1 MKLIINQLV
10 LDKIPGVQAGVIVLK
25 NLNNRRKYTTV
36 DQLLRGV
43 CAQKKNE
50 LKNDV
55 RLKEINTIFQKARS
69 GNLVIPSAQLLES
82 DINKIA
88 RGREIKSLNNLY
100 TLIHYLGIKYLVP
113 IFAYD
118 LDMVGEDLEI
128 NFAESK
134 QGKRPNDIEV
144 TSETVHTVIWFVNLG
159 GSTREDFEKLPAEF
173 VNLLSKYCGGSDAD
187 IHILDADNPEAD
199 LNYESDLEKENL
211 AIKEAALV
219 EQMAQE
225 AKKEQEK
232 MEREADMEREQDTL
246 LEPADPESPPFL
258 RESSSSKQSNLPM
271 TPKQEIQNA
280 VFAAVNE
287 LLATAVPSAE
297 EENQSITL
305 EDIEVEVPA
314 DLSNGRYSANIAM
327 KLAKKLQKPP
337 REIAEAL
344 IQIIQ
349 KPEFIGKVE
358 AAGAGF
364 INFHLSEKYL
374 VETLNLI
381 ISQKGNYGRLGIGR
395 GVRALVEYSSPNI
408 AKPLGVHHL
417 LSTIIG
423 QTLSDLFRYAGYE
436 TLSLNWPGDWGTQF
450 GKLIHAY
457 KTWGDEET
465 VKKDPLNEL
474 LKLYVKFHDEE
485 EKTPELVEK
494 GREEFRKLEEG
505 DEENNNLWE
514 WFRDVSIKELG
525 RLYKEL
531 GVSFDEYLGE
541 RMYLDDAR
549 QVIEDGMRLGIVE
562 EGEKGALIVK
572 FENDKYP
579 PYMLRK
585 ADGTTLYSSRDL
597 ASLKDRIQRLKGDK
611 IIYVIDVAQ
620 KLHMQQLFETARKFK
635 WGEAELKHVI
645 FGRMQLPE
653 GKMSTRKGDV
663 ILLDEV
669 LKEAR
674 KRTIAIVEEKSKELS
689 TEEKNHIAEKMA
701 VGAIKYNIISQNPE
715 TNITFEWDR
724 MLSLEGNSGPYLQ
737 YTCARAKSIL
747 RKAKEQVDAPAPAH
761 THAPVSERQTD
772 LFMLTEEAKKQ
783 ETPAPAEQQATEP
796 YTLKCEKELI
806 LMLTLFPEVIEQAV
820 NEYRPNPVTTY
831 LYDLARAFNSF
842 YNEASVLNADSEQQ
856 KNARLKLVEALARV
870 MENGLNVL
878 GMEAFERM

>member
-1 MKLIINQLV
+1 MKLKINQLV

-25 NLNNRRKYTTV
+25 NLNNRRKYTAV

-50 LKNDV
+50 LKSDI
-55 RLKEINTIFQKARS
+55 RLKEINAIFQKARS
-69 GNLVIPSAQLLES
+69 GNLVIPSSQLLES

-100 TLIHYLGIKYLVP
+100 TLVHYLGIKYLVP

-118 LDMVGEDLEI
+118 LDTVGEDLEI

-134 QGKRPNDIEV
+134 QGKRPNDVEV

-159 GSTREDFEKLPAEF
+159 GRTREDFEKIPAEF

-211 AIKEAALV
+211 AAKEAALV

-225 AKKEQEK
+225 AKMEQEK
-232 MEREADMEREQDTL
+232 MEREAKSEQEEDTL
-246 LEPADPESPPFL
+246 HDPESPPFL
-258 RESSSSKQSNLPM
+258 KNTSVKTPNQPM

-297 EENQSITL
+297 EENPSITL

-314 DLSNGRYSANIAM
+314 DLFNGRYSANIAM
-327 KLAKKLQKPP
+327 KLAKKMQKPP

-344 IQIIQ
+344 IQLIQ
-349 KPEFIGKVE
+349 KPQFIGKIE

-364 INFHLSEKYL
+364 INFHLSNKSL
-374 VETLNLI
+374 IETLNI
-381 ISQKGNYGRLGIGR
+381 ITSQKGNYGRLGIGM
-395 GVRALVEYSSPNI
+395 GVRALIEYSSPNI

-423 QTLSDLFRYAGYE
+423 QTLSNLFRFAGYE

-450 GKLIHAY
+450 GKLIYAY

-474 LKLYVKFHDEE
+474 LKLYVRFHDEE

-514 WFRDVSIKELG
+514 WFRDVSIKELE

-549 QVIEDGMRLGIVE
+549 QVIEDGLRMGIVE

-635 WGEAELKHVI
+635 WREAELKHVI
-645 FGRMQLPE
+645 FGRMHLPE

-669 LKEAR
+669 LKEA
-674 KRTIAIVEEKSKELS
+674 KNRTKKIVEEKSIDLS
-689 TEEKNHIAEKMA
+689 PEEKNHIAEKMA

-747 RKAKEQVDAPAPAH
+747 RKAKEQADAPPPAPVHAH
-761 THAPVSERQTD
+761 TSVSDRQTD
-772 LFMLTEEAKKQ
+772 LFMLTEETKKQ
-783 ETPAPAEQQATEP
+783 KTVAPAEQQATEP

-806 LMLTLFPEVIEQAV
+806 LMLTRFPEVIEQAV
-820 NEYRPNPVTTY
+820 NEYRPNLVTTY
-831 LYDLARAFNSF
+831 LYDLARAFNGF
-842 YNEASVLNADSEQQ
+842 YNEAPVLNAETEAQ
-856 KNARLKLVEALARV
+856 KTARLKLVEAFARV

-878 GMEAFERM
+878 GMEVFERM